1 MQIDVKKVDA
11 SKRQITIKLTPE
23 ELREVEKDVIRN
35 LQKKVT
41 LPGFR
46 KGHIPPAMFRRNFGE
61 AIKAEIPELAIAK
74 YYSEMLAETD
84 LKPVGV
90 GEITRID
97 FKEIEEGME
106 FDIELE
112 EEPEI
117 ELRKYKNLKVEKEI
131 AVVTDEMVDQTLLNI
146 RKRFATSKAVEMA
159 AKGHFITF
167 TAQLLGEGDTPV
179 IGKKYDQ
186 ITLEIGSG
194 EFDPG
199 FEEQLIGMEV
209 GGERIIRR
217 MVPPRPGEKSREP
230 LLESY
235 KVTAEAIE
243 ERELPPLDDD
253 LAKNLDDEKI
263 ETLEQLKDALRKD
276 LQYRLE
282 RRSNSQFYSRLAD
295 EALKENPFEVPDS
308 MLNRQLDSIV
318 ERIQERYP
326 DEEIDEATV
335 REKNRADAIYA
346 LRWHLLKKQI
356 ARAESISV
364 SDEETLKFI
373 DSLNITVK
381 EKHQRKKNK
390 DYLYDLKQDLLE
402 EKILHFL
409 SQNADIVEVFV
420 QPQAEEGAITRV

>member
-1 MQIDVKKVDA
+1 MQIDVKKVSA
-11 SKRQITIKLTPE
+11 SKRQITIKLTPD
-23 ELREVEKDVIRN
+23 ELRETEKDVIRN

-46 KGHIPPAMFRRNFGE
+46 KGHIPPGMFRRNFGE
-61 AIKAEIPELAIAK
+61 AIKAELPELAVAK
-74 YYSEMLAETD
+74 YYSIMLSEND
-84 LKPVGV
+84 LKPIGV
-90 GEITRID
+90 GEITRIE

-106 FDIELE
+106 FDVELE

-131 AVVTDEMVDQTLLNI
+131 AVVTDDMVDKTLLNI
-146 RKRFATSKAVEMA
+146 RKRFATVKAADKA

-194 EFDPG
+194 DFDPG

-230 LLESY
+230 LQESY
-235 KVTAEAIE
+235 KITVEAIE
-243 ERELPPLDDD
+243 ERELPPPDDD
-253 LAKNLDDEKI
+253 LVKNLDDEKI

-295 EALKENPFEVPDS
+295 EALKENPFDVPDS

-318 ERIQERYP
+318 ERVQQRYP
-326 DEEIDEATV
+326 DEKIDEDLV

-346 LRWHLLKKQI
+346 LRWYLLKKQI
-356 ARAESISV
+356 ARAEGLFV
-364 SDEETLKFI
+364 TDEEALKLI
-373 DSLNITVK
+373 DSFNISTK

-390 DYLYDLKQDLLE
+390 DYLYNLKQDLLE
-402 EKILHFL
+402 EKILHLL
-409 SQNADIVEVFV
+409 SQNADIVEVYV
-420 QPQAEEGAITRV
+420 QPQPEEEGIIPV